1 MADLQQICPGG
12 RISEWGPSLQLGL
25 ALALDLPELVE
36 RNGARAKDAKE
47 IAMLIELDD
56 PEIEDLAQCLADAAV
71 QAELAELV
79 ELAWRNVAEAQALGL
94 IRITWAEDGTI
105 LGIELADVVLH

>member
-1 MADLQQICPGG
+1 LTLI
-12 RISEWGPSLQLGL
+12 PSFGSGWQNVRGLGL
-25 ALALDLPELVE
+25 ALDFPELVQ

-56 PEIEDLAQCLADAAV
+56 PEIEDLVQRLADAAIASPAV

-79 ELAWRNVAEAQALGL
+79 ELAWRNVAEAQARGL
-94 IRITWAEDGTI
+94 IRITWAEDRTM
-105 LGIELADVVLH
+105 LGIGLADVVLH

>member
-1 MADLQQICPGG
+1 M
-12 RISEWGPSLQLGL
+12 QLHQYS
-25 ALALDLPELVE
+25 DP
-36 RNGARAKDAKE
+36 KDAKE
-47 IAMLIELDD
+47 ITMLIELDD
-56 PEIEDLAQCLADAAV
+56 PEIEDLVQRLADAAIASPAI

-79 ELAWRNVAEAQALGL
+79 ELAWRDVAEAQALGL